1 MGGVVC
7 RRVKGRL
14 SMRYIK
20 KSQNETT
27 NLFVVAFGL

>member
-7 RRVKGRL
+7 RRVKGGV
-14 SMRYIK
+14 SMHYIM
-20 KSQNETT
+20 KSRNETT